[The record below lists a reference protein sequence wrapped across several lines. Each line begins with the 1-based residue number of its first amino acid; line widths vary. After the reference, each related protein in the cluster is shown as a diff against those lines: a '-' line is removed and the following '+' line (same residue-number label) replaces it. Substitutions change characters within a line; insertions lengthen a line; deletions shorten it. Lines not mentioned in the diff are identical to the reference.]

1 MDFIV
6 EDLKG
11 GNFTPTLHA
20 QERMSEREISFDD
33 VVSAGKTSKNAI
45 KNSDDTWE
53 IDGLDCD
60 GRRLIVIC
68 IRYQKT
74 LIITLFRKSRR
85 RK

>member
-1 MDFIV
+1 MDSII
-6 EDLKG
+6 EDLKS

-20 QERMSEREISFDD
+20 QERMSEREISFEDIIS
-33 VVSAGKTSKNAI
+33 VGKTCKNSK

-53 IDGLDCD
+53 IDGFDYD

-74 LIITLFRKSRR
+74 IIITLFRKSRR

>member
-1 MDFIV
+1 MSSVI
-6 EDLKG
+6 EDLKS

-33 VVSAGKTSKNAI
+33 IVHAGKTC
-45 KNSDDTWE
+45 KNSVKNLDNTWE
-53 IDGLDCD
+53 IDGFDCD
-60 GRRLIVIC
+60 GKRLIVIC
-68 IRYQKT
+68 VRYQKT